1 MVYSSNGHGADKVA
15 LRKQRLI
22 VAGIVVAGLI
32 AVAAAIGF
40 AVYLLQPESP
50 TTRIKDT
57 AVIMLAAELLLLG
70 LTGGLLILQVARLVN
85 LVRNEIKPVLESA
98 NETMNTLRGTAVF
111 LSDNLTQPVMRVG
124 GFLASARRLLKI
136 FNQ

>member
-1 MVYSSNGHGADKVA
+1 MDSSSNGHRGNAEA

-22 VAGIVVAGLI
+22 VAGVVAGGLI

-40 AVYLLQPESP
+40 TVYLLQPQAP

-57 AVIMLAAELLLLG
+57 AVILLATEFLLLG
-70 LTGGLLILQVARLVN
+70 LTGGLLIVQVARLVN
-85 LVRNEIKPVLESA
+85 LVRNEVMPVLESA
-98 NETMNTLRGTAVF
+98 NETMNTVRGTAVF